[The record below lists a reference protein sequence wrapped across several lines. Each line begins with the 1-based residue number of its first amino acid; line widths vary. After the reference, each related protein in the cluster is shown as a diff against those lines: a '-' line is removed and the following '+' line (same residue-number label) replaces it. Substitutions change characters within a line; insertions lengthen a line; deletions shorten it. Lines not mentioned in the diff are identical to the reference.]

1 MKKIVFAFSVLAALM
16 MSACLPE
23 TRNEMLGIP
32 EGAILLSTE
41 NFVSNNTKTAVSG
54 TSVVWVGENEDI
66 DFYVGTGD
74 VQNRS
79 VVVSGHNAYISVA
92 LNTSTGLSEENNYI
106 RGYYPAGISDGNE
119 TTDGPRLK
127 LPAEYTCSISGDRQV
142 IALPMVGRADADATS
157 IKFKH
162 ITAAV
167 NVKLMN
173 SLASDLYI
181 DKVVVTSETYQVCTP
196 TGYTHNL
203 KREDLGVSTSTTG
216 TGNRSVTVNFS
227 GDDFL
232 VEAGSDDQCVQVP
245 IRPIGSDHLTIE
257 VYCHSAT
264 KSYHYS
270 YRPDDAVS
278 AVGRNEVL
286 TAKVN
291 LELTANGGHMEEVV
305 VSHDVD
311 LSIQNS
317 TFSANDGDILI
328 GTPKYSGTTCNIPAG
343 ATVTLKNVDAST
355 KYLYL
360 RAAGDATIIISGTNT
375 LKGTSAI
382 LHVVSGSTLTIQGGS
397 TDNLNLT
404 VTSSSQSNNAAIG
417 CYNGADCG
425 NIFINGGTI
434 VAIVNRNAAAIGSI
448 QGQTCGNI
456 TISGGTITATN
467 NAGTGYVYGAGIGCG
482 GTGICGDILIT
493 GGSVSATGCRQS
505 AGIGTSGST
514 SGSKCGSIT
523 ITTGVTSIS
532 ATKGSAGSAYA
543 SIGRGYSGSTIEG
556 TVTVMG
562 VVGEKTD
569 NYTYP
574 SAK

>member
-1 MKKIVFAFSVLAALM
+1 MKKIVFAFGLIVAVAM
-16 MSACLPE
+16 TACTPE
-23 TRNEMLGIP
+23 TRNQMLGIP
-32 EGAILLSTE
+32 DDAILLSTE
-41 NFVSNNTKTAVSG
+41 NFASNDTKTSVRG
-54 TSVVWVGENEDI
+54 TSVIWVAKDSI
-66 DFYVGTGD
+66 DFYVGTGAKQPRG
-74 VQNRS
+74 VE
-79 VVVSGHNAYISVA
+79 VSGGNAYISRA
-92 LNTSTGLSEENNYI
+92 LDYTGVTEDINI
-106 RGYYPAGISDGNE
+106 RGHYPAGNSDGNE

-127 LPAEYTCSISGDRQV
+127 LPAEYTCSVSGGRQV
-142 IALPMVGRADADATS
+142 IALPMVGKADTNATS

-167 NVKLMN
+167 NVKLKN
-173 SLASDLYI
+173 SVGSDLYV

-203 KREDLGVSTSTTG
+203 NRDDLGVTTSTIG

-232 VEAGSDDQCVQVP
+232 VKAGSDSMCVQVP

-270 YRPDDAVS
+270 YRPDDAVA

-286 TAKVN
+286 TAMVDLK
-291 LELTANGGHMEEVV
+291 LTAIGGHMEEVI

-311 LSIQNS
+311 LSTQNV
-317 TFSANDGDILI
+317 TFTASNGDVLI
-328 GTPKYSGTTCNIPAG
+328 GTPKYSGTTCTISAG
-343 ATVTLKNVDAST
+343 ATVTLKNVDASS
-355 KYLYL
+355 KALYL
-360 RAAGDATIIISGTNT
+360 RATGDATIIISGTNT
-375 LKGTSAI
+375 LNGSSAI

-404 VTSSSQSNNAAIG
+404 VTSSSISNNAAIG

-425 NIFINGGTI
+425 NIIINGGTI
-434 VAIVNRNAAAIGSI
+434 VATVNRNAAAIGSI

-456 TISGGTITATN
+456 TISGGAITASN

-482 GTGICGDILIT
+482 GTGVCGNIVIN

-514 SGSKCGSIT
+514 SGSTCGNIT
-523 ITTGVTSIS
+523 ITTGVTSVT

-543 SIGRGYSGSTIEG
+543 SIGRGYSGSSIG

-574 SAK
+574 AAK